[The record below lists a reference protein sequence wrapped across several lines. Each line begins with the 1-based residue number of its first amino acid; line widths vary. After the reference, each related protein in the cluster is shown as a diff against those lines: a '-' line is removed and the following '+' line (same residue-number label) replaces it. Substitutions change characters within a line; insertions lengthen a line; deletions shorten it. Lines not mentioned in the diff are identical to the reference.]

1 MECFRRNAAICV
13 MALSVLTAC
22 TEEKKQT
29 TAVEEKPQ
37 VRLETVNVQPVEQ
50 TQEFTATVDAD
61 VVNNISPS
69 VVLRIDK
76 ILVEVGDQVKA
87 GQLLAEMDRS
97 SLVQS
102 KTQLDNI
109 QLEYDRQLALYEVG
123 GTSKQLRDAQQ
134 TQLDVARTAYENLKE
149 NTQLISPIDGIVT
162 ARNYDNGDMYSAGTP
177 LLTVQNIVP
186 VKLMIHVSE
195 GFYTQVKEGMPVTI
209 RLDVYK
215 DEKFTG
221 KVSLVY
227 PTIDAATRTFP
238 VEIQLDNKDMRVR
251 PGMFAR
257 VNINFGT
264 ERRVVLPD
272 LAVVKQ
278 TGSGDRYVYVYNDGK
293 VDFVKVELGR
303 RTDSRYEVLSGVPDG
318 ARVVVA
324 GQSRLYN
331 GAEVTVV
338 E

>member
-1 MECFRRNAAICV
+1 MKRYKNTIWAVALLAV
-13 MALSVLTAC
+13 MASC
-22 TEEKKQT
+22 SEQKKQM
-29 TAVEEKPQ
+29 AVVEEKPQ
-37 VRLETVNVQPVEQ
+37 VRLETVNVQPVAQ

-76 ILVEVGDQVKA
+76 ILVEVGDRVQA

-97 SLVQS
+97 NLIQS

-123 GTSKQLRDAQQ
+123 GTSKQLLDAQQ
-134 TQLDVARTAYENLKE
+134 VQLDVARTAYDNLKE

-162 ARNYDNGDMYSAGTP
+162 ARNYDNGDMYSAGKP
-177 LLTVQNIVP
+177 LLTVQKIVP

-195 GFYTQVKEGMPVTI
+195 GFYTQVKEGMPVKI
-209 RLDVYK
+209 HLDVYK
-215 DEKFTG
+215 DETFTG
-221 KVSLVY
+221 KVSLIY

-238 VEIQLDNKDMRVR
+238 VEITLDNKDMRVR

-257 VNINFGT
+257 VTIDFGT

-303 RTDSRYEVLSGVPDG
+303 RTDTRYEILSGVPDG

>member
-1 MECFRRNAAICV
+1 MKRYKNTIWAMALLAV
-13 MALSVLTAC
+13 MASC
-22 TEEKKQT
+22 SEQKKQT
-29 TAVEEKPQ
+29 AVVEEKPQ
-37 VRLETVNVQPVEQ
+37 VRLETVNVQPVAQ

-76 ILVEVGDQVKA
+76 ILVEVGDRVHA

-97 SLVQS
+97 SLIQS

-123 GTSKQLRDAQQ
+123 GTSKQLLDAQQ
-134 TQLDVARTAYENLKE
+134 VQLDVARTSYENLKE

-162 ARNYDNGDMYSAGTP
+162 ARNYDNGDMYSAGKP
-177 LLTVQNIVP
+177 LLTVQKIVP

-195 GFYTQVKEGMPVTI
+195 GFYTQVKEGMPVKI
-209 RLDVYK
+209 HLDVYK
-215 DEKFTG
+215 DETFTG
-221 KVSLVY
+221 KVSLIY

-238 VEIQLDNKDMRVR
+238 VEITLDNKDMRVR

-257 VNINFGT
+257 VTIDFGT

-303 RTDSRYEVLSGVPDG
+303 RTDTRYEVLSGVPDG

-324 GQSRLYN
+324 GQSRLYD